1 MVEIVAIGEEG
12 FTMGFRLAGIRNV
25 IDADPKDA
33 EAQLK
38 TLFSQQNIGIIITSK
53 KMMEQVNPDMRRMLD
68 ESVSPVTVVV
78 SDKDEMGNLRE
89 SIKKAIGVDL
99 WK

>member
-1 MVEIVAIGEEG
+1 MVEIAVVGEEE
-12 FTMGFRLAGIRNV
+12 FTMGFRLAGIRTV
-25 IDADPKDA
+25 IDTLPKDA
-33 EAQLK
+33 ETQLK
-38 TLFSQQNIGIIITSK
+38 SLFAQQNIGIIITSK

>member
-1 MVEIVAIGEEG
+1 MVEIVAIGEEE
-12 FTMGFRLAGIRNV
+12 FTMGFRLAGIRSV
-25 IDADPKDA
+25 IDANPKDA
-33 EAQLK
+33 ETHFK
-38 TLFSQQNIGIIITSK
+38 SLFSQQNVGIIITSK
-53 KMMEQVNPDMRRMLD
+53 KMMEHVNPDMRRMLD

>member
-1 MVEIVAIGEEG
+1 MVDIAVVGEEE
-12 FTMGFRLAGIRNV
+12 FTMGFRLAGIRMV
-25 IDADPKDA
+25 VDANPNDA
-33 EAQLK
+33 ESQIK
-38 TLFSQQNIGIIITSK
+38 TLFSNPKIGIIITSK
-53 KMMEQVNPDMRRMLD
+53 TMMDNVNPDMRKMLD

>member
-1 MVEIVAIGEEG
+1 MVELAVIGEPQ

-25 IDADPKDA
+25 IDAAPEEA
-33 EAQLK
+33 EQQIKLLMAQQ
-38 TLFSQQNIGIIITSK
+38 SVGIIITSK
-53 KMMEQVNPDMRRMLD
+53 TIMNSVNADMQKMLN

-89 SIKKAIGVDL
+89 AIKKAIGVDL